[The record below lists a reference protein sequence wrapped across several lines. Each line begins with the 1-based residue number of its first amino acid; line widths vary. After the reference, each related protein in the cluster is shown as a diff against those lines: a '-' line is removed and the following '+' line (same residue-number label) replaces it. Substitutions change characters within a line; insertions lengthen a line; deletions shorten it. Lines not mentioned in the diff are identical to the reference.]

1 MATIFQRGAVWRAQ
15 IRRKGHD
22 TIARTFDTKADA
34 EAWAEREEAR
44 LLAGVSVAQIRAM
57 PSGVTVAALFARYAK
72 EISPAKGGCRWEQIR
87 LARLARDFDGIQATG
102 LDGPAMAEWRDRRL
116 KQVSAASVNR
126 ELALIGSVYTRAI
139 KEWRLPLAANPVHQI
154 MRPELPRPRTRRV
167 SDAER
172 ATIIRYLGW
181 DGKSEPK
188 DIRQRIA
195 WGFCLALETMMRQG
209 EILRLT
215 WQHVHLDRKFC
226 HLPETKNGDA
236 RNVPLSSAAIA
247 LFGLL
252 PRGPDT
258 ARVLPVNAGT
268 FGIMFREAVTDAEIV
283 DLHFHDTRREALT
296 RASKK
301 LSNVAELARA
311 SGHRELR
318 SLMIYFQPD
327 ATDLADK
334 LG

>member
-1 MATIFQRGAVWRAQ
+1 MATIYQRGTVWRAQ
-15 IRRKGHD
+15 IRRKGQKL
-22 TIARTFDTKADA
+22 ARTFDSQAEA
-34 EAWAEREEAR
+34 EAWVAKEEAR
-44 LLAGVSVAQIRAM
+44 LVAGAKATQIQAM
-57 PSGVTVAALFARYAK
+57 PSSVTVAALFAKYAA
-72 EISPAKGGCRWEQIR
+72 EISPSKGGCRWEQIR
-87 LARLARDFDGIQATG
+87 LARLARDFDGIQATA
-102 LDGPAMAEWRDRRL
+102 LDGAGMAEWRDKRL

-126 ELALIGSVYTRAI
+126 ELALIGSVFTRAI
-139 KEWRLPLAANPVHQI
+139 KEWRLPILANPVHQI
-154 MRPELPRPRTRRV
+154 MRPKKPKHRTRRV

-188 DIRQRIA
+188 DIRQRVA

-226 HLPETKNGDA
+226 HLPDTKNGDE
-236 RNVPLSSAAIA
+236 RNVPLSSDAIR
-247 LFGLL
+247 LL
-252 PRGPDT
+252 EILTRGPDT

-268 FGIMFREAVTDAEIV
+268 FGILFREAVNDAEIA
-283 DLHFHDTRREALT
+283 DLHFHDARREALT

-311 SGHRELR
+311 SGHRDLR
-318 SLMIYFQPD
+318 SLMVYYEPE
-327 ATDLADK
+327 AEYLADK